1 MRRTS
6 KKFRRPR
13 FRLPSAAI
21 SAFCL
26 LLALAPAALA
36 AEDWDDLEPN
46 RYYGSEREERMRIN
60 ALVVEEENWAD
71 HYSLSILFGLFRYTD
86 YPQFQETAWFPFY
99 SNLTSRTDGRR
110 RRHVL
115 PLFFW
120 RTDGERSFLLT
131 PLTLH
136 FLSPERSDH
145 HFLLLGY
152 LSSAGTESK
161 QALFPLFMHIS
172 DPARQSETWLLLPV
186 FAYDRENADVFSFLS
201 PLFYLNRDAAADEW
215 TVLAPGL
222 YRASRGEDRA
232 ATLVGPVWRSRDD
245 AADEGAFH
253 IFPLLFSGR
262 ERDEGYLTI
271 APLFNYSYAADRE
284 FTIRSP
290 VFYMDRNRAKDTTTI
305 LAPGFYRSSRG
316 EERADTL
323 VGPVWRS
330 RDDVADETSFHIL
343 PLLFSGRDSNSGYF
357 TLAPL
362 FSYNYAD
369 ERGFTWLSPLFYMNR
384 NRQNDASTVLA
395 PGFYRSSVGETRAD
409 TLIGPFWRSRDET
422 AETRSF
428 FALPLYYYFS
438 DPAEWSATLLPLFY
452 LRRNTT
458 IEDTTLLAGPVYYSA
473 RTSPDGDRRERT
485 WFALAAW
492 DDSTEQ
498 KNGAAVKRE
507 RWHIN
512 PLLYYHSNVA
522 VNRTEL
528 DYSLRLF
535 FPIIPIFY
543 RHADTDE
550 GVSQLV
556 LNTYYDT
563 KPDESLD
570 RFWFM
575 PLVFYRSDR
584 YLHVAPL
591 YFQPYNTPARQL
603 SFSPLHYYSRRDE
616 DYRLITPV
624 YYRSEETAK
633 ESSVE
638 HILPLFYS
646 WESRESVGDLLLPVY
661 LRYEDRSRY
670 IRITAVGLSLREQTG
685 LFIPGGGRNT
695 KNEWYYDQDVALF
708 YSLFRFSSRVTFQRP
723 ADATAP
729 APETGPALFE
739 APDFDGEV
747 IGPVKPNT
755 PYDQKRADGAPG
767 LARRTEFNRDNSRQ
781 FLGLT
786 LLFGLWA
793 YERADEQR
801 HLRVLPLSWFTWEE
815 GSEDG
820 IFFAPGAF
828 LHYHRDELEYT
839 AIFPAFIPLYGK
851 QRSGESFVESWL
863 AIGFLR
869 EYDAEAD
876 QREYSVLWPL
886 ANFYSSPA
894 RSGGRLL
901 PLFHY
906 RRETTPAGE
915 TARLI
920 TPVYY
925 SSQAPADCGVETR
938 RVSPLFFYAACDA
951 APSAENASET
961 ERWSL
966 LGPGFYAARKD
977 GETHGN
983 ALLLLDWKNEP
994 DRFRFWFFPVFSFA
1008 TGRDGYFWLAPFYLS
1023 SSGDSGESTFALPP
1037 AYYQSESRTGKDV
1050 TFTSLS
1056 LLHYYTSETDADS
1069 STAPARERTLFGP
1082 LYYWSQS
1089 NRTDDERETHLN
1101 VALLMDYRSVSGADA
1116 WTRFQIFPAFGFRTG
1131 AHAWNYLGPIY
1142 YSPDGPES
1150 WTFHIMP
1157 ALWSW
1162 KQEHSFTMFLAGL
1175 YIRSAPD
1182 SSRQNFLYLFDRER
1196 YGDQVSYGLVFDA
1209 LYYERREGRTKFELL
1224 NGWGA
1229 SLNLEPGGRYL
1240 SVLWLYDEA
1249 RADYRHSSF
1258 VPIWYY
1264 ERRGASTEWWAL
1276 PALSFGQYRRGE
1288 EETWLA
1294 LGALYQRSLDED
1306 AGEASRRILAGILYT
1321 DVQEA
1326 ERGYRSRG
1334 SLWGLLWD
1342 YQTEQTTDF
1351 QKISVLKLLYSR
1363 TRYEGRVTHRVL
1375 GVRVSETDAQ
1385 E

>member
-13 FRLPSAAI
+13 FRLPGAAI

-26 LLALAPAALA
+26 LFALAPAALVA
-36 AEDWDDLEPN
+36 DDWDDLEPN

-86 YPQFQETAWFPFY
+86 YPHFQETAWFPFY

-110 RRHVL
+110 RRHIL
-115 PLFFW
+115 PLFYW
-120 RTDGERSFLLT
+120 RTDGERSLLLT
-131 PLTLH
+131 PFSLH
-136 FLSPERSDH
+136 IVAEERSDH

-152 LSSAGTESK
+152 VSSAGADSQ
-161 QALFPLFMHIS
+161 QALFPLFYHRSNPERHRSHWMLF
-172 DPARQSETWLLLPV
+172 PL
-186 FAYDRENADVFSFLS
+186 FNYDRTSADAFSFLS
-201 PLFYLNRDAAADEW
+201 PLLYLDRDAATDEW
-215 TVLAPGL
+215 TVVAPGL
-222 YRASRGEDRA
+222 YRASRGEDQA

-253 IFPLLFSGR
+253 ILPLVFSGR

-271 APLFNYSYAADRE
+271 APLFSYSYAADRE
-284 FTIRSP
+284 FSILSP
-290 VFYMDRNRAKDTTTI
+290 VFYMDRDRTNDATTI
-305 LAPGFYRSSRG
+305 LAPGFYRSSAG

-330 RDDVADETSFHIL
+330 RDDTADEASFHIL
-343 PLLFSGRDSNSGYF
+343 PLLFSGREQGSGYF
-357 TLAPL
+357 TIAPL
-362 FSYNYAD
+362 FAYNYAE
-369 ERGFTWLSPLFYMNR
+369 ERGFTWLSPVFYLDR
-384 NRQNDASTVLA
+384 DRPNDATTAIA

-409 TLIGPFWRSRDET
+409 TLVGPFWRSRDDVN
-422 AETRSF
+422 ASGSF
-428 FALPLYYYFS
+428 FALPLYYYYS

-452 LRRNTT
+452 LRRKTE

-473 RTSPDGDRRERT
+473 RTSPNGDRRERT
-485 WFALAAW
+485 WFAVAAW
-492 DDSTEQ
+492 DDSTVQ
-498 KNGAAVKRE
+498 NNGVAVERE
-507 RWHIN
+507 RRHIN
-512 PLLYYHSNVA
+512 PLLYYRSNIA
-522 VNRTEL
+522 VNGTEL
-528 DYSLRLF
+528 DYSMRLF

-563 KPDESLD
+563 KPDEALD

-584 YLHVAPL
+584 YLHIAPL

-616 DYRLITPV
+616 DYRLITPL
-624 YYRSEETAK
+624 YYRSEAAAT

-708 YSLFRFSSRVTFQRP
+708 YSLFRLSSRVTFQR
-723 ADATAP
+723 ATDAQAP
-729 APETGPALFE
+729 AVETGPALFQ
-739 APDFDGEV
+739 APEFDGEI
-747 IGPVKPNT
+747 IGPVRPDT
-755 PYDQKRADGAPG
+755 PYDQKPVDGAPG

-781 FLGLT
+781 FLGVT

-815 GSEDG
+815 DSEDG

-886 ANFYSSPA
+886 ANYYSSPV

-906 RRETTPAGE
+906 RRETTAAGE
-915 TARLI
+915 TSRLI
-920 TPVYY
+920 TPVYF
-925 SSQAPADCGVETR
+925 SSQTLAQCGVETR
-938 RVSPLFFYAACDA
+938 RVSPLFFYAACG
-951 APSAENASET
+951 APTQGEDVSADEQ
-961 ERWSL
+961 WSL
-966 LGPGFYAARKD
+966 LGPGFFAARQD
-977 GETHGN
+977 GATHGN

-1023 SSGDSGESTFALPP
+1023 SNADSGESTFALPP
-1037 AYYQSESRTGKDV
+1037 AYYQTESRTEQDV
-1050 TFTSLS
+1050 RFTSLS
-1056 LLHYYTSETDADS
+1056 PLHFYTSETNADG
-1069 STAPARERTLFGP
+1069 STPARERTLFGP
-1082 LYYWSQS
+1082 VYYWSQS
-1089 NRTDDERETHLN
+1089 NGAENERDTHLN
-1101 VALLMDYRSVSGADA
+1101 IAVLMDYRSVSGSDA
-1116 WTRFQIFPAFGFRTG
+1116 WTRFQIFPALGFRTG
-1131 AHAWNYLGPIY
+1131 AQAWSYLGPIY

-1162 KQEHSFTMFLAGL
+1162 KEEQSFTMFLAGL
-1175 YIRSAPD
+1175 YIHNAPD
-1182 SSRQNFLYLFDRER
+1182 SSRQNFLYLLDRER
-1196 YGDQVSYGLVFDA
+1196 YGDQVSYGLAFDA
-1209 LYYERREGRTKFELL
+1209 LYYERSAERTRFELL
-1224 NGWGA
+1224 YGLGA
-1229 SLNLEPGGRYL
+1229 SFEFTPEGRDL
-1240 SVLWLYDEA
+1240 SVLWLFDEA

-1258 VPIWYY
+1258 VPVWYY
-1264 ERRGASTEWWAL
+1264 ERRGESTTWWAL
-1276 PALSFGQYRRGE
+1276 PALSFGEYGPGQ

-1294 LGALYQRSLDED
+1294 LGALYQRSLDERSN
-1306 AGEASRRILAGILYT
+1306 EASRRILAGVLYT

-1351 QKISVLKLLYSR
+1351 QKVSVLKLLYSR

-1375 GVRVSETDAQ
+1375 GVRVSDNDAQ